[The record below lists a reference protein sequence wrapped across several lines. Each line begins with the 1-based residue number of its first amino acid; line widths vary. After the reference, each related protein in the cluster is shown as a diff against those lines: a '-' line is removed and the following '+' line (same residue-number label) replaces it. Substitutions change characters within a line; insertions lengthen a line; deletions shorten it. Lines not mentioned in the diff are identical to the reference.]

1 MAQKHKKNKAS
12 TATISP
18 DPEKSAS
25 YFIEGEKYFILED
38 YAKAYV
44 LFQKA
49 AEYDPENAAAR
60 FKLAGI
66 LIQSE
71 ELEKALIFAQQALEL
86 DPENKFYYLINAE
99 IYTKQSNFKAATEI
113 YKTMLSKVENTD
125 LYLYDLAALYLYQK
139 DLRSALTVYDE
150 AEDKFG
156 LNPEIVFQKQ
166 KIYLKL
172 NELDKAIEEGE
183 KLIAANP
190 GVEDY
195 VLSLVEVLIS
205 NNRLTQAEEHLNK
218 LLEENPSNAHAR
230 LLLSEVYK
238 QNNNEEEANK
248 NLLLAFSSPD
258 IDLVPKLQMMSSY
271 ISQLSNEK
279 EKAFAQQLAK
289 GVIKAHPDDA
299 DAYTISGDLYYALDE
314 KQKAI
319 DFYLKSLSI
328 NEDNF
333 GIWQNVLDLE
343 LRLNQLDSVIMHS
356 DQALELFPNQTALYY
371 FNGTANLINKNYEAA
386 VAALEHGKK
395 MSGDNNQLLIVFN
408 AQLGDAYNNL
418 KQYERSDASYEAVL
432 KIDPQNSHVLNN
444 YSYFLALRK
453 EKLDK
458 AKKMSEQ
465 LVEVHPDDPTFLD
478 TYAWVLYTLGQ
489 YKEAKIFL
497 EKAIKDTESGT
508 IIEHYGDVLFKL
520 GETEAAVIQWKR
532 AKGMDDTSEMIDKKI
547 ADRKLYE

>member
-66 LIQSE
+66 LIQSG
-71 ELEKALIFAQQALEL
+71 ELEKALIFAQQALQL
-86 DPENKFYYLINAE
+86 DPENKFYYLVNAE

-190 GVEDY
+190 GVDDY
-195 VLSLVEVLIS
+195 VLQLVEVLMS
-205 NNRLTQAEEHLNK
+205 NDRLMQAEEHLNK
-218 LLEENPSNAHAR
+218 LLEENPSDAHAR
-230 LLLSEVYK
+230 LLLAEVYK
-238 QNNNEEEANK
+238 QKNDEEGANK

-258 IDLVPKLQMMSSY
+258 IDLAPKLQMMSGY
-271 ISQLSNEK
+271 ISRLSSEK
-279 EKAFAQQLAK
+279 EKTFAIKLAE
-289 GVIKAHPDDA
+289 GIIKAHPDEA
-299 DAYTISGDLYYALDE
+299 DAYTISGDLYYSLED
-314 KQKAI
+314 KQQAINYYLASLAI
-319 DFYLKSLSI
+319 DQ
-328 NEDNF
+328 DNF
-333 GIWQNVLDLE
+333 GVWQNLLDLE
-343 LRLNQLDSVIMHS
+343 LRLNQMDSVVMHA
-356 DQALELFPNQTALYY
+356 DQALELFPNQAALYY
-371 FNGTANLINKNYEAA
+371 FSGTANLINKNYKAA
-386 VAALEHGKK
+386 AAALEQGKK
-395 MSGDNNQLLIVFN
+395 LSGDNNQLLIVFS
-408 AQLGDAYNNL
+408 AQLGDAYNSL
-418 KQYERSDASYEAVL
+418 KQYERSDAAYEAVL
-432 KIDPQNSHVLNN
+432 KIDPHNSHVLNN

-458 AKKMSEQ
+458 AKRMSEQ
-465 LVEVHPDDPTFLD
+465 LIEAHPDDPTFLD
-478 TYAWVLYTLGQ
+478 TYAWVLYTLGK

-508 IIEHYGDVLFKL
+508 IIEHYGDVLFQL
-520 GETEAAVIQWKR
+520 GETEAAVVQWKR